1 MTSAIEQSQRRRHH
15 GTMPATAGVG
25 LAIVTCCFPIW
36 ARSAELPSPRMLDRF
51 DQIAAWQPVASDD
64 VRASIYSADGPHGGA
79 LRLDFDLSGTAGYAI
94 ARRALPLD
102 LPPNYEISFYMR
114 ADAPVNNLQFKL
126 IDASGDNVW
135 WFNRPNF
142 EFPRQWQ
149 LVTIKKRQIEFAWGP
164 TKDRTL
170 NHAATIELVVSAG
183 RGGGNGSV
191 YVSELGLREL
201 APEPTSFPSPSAH
214 ASSSLP
220 GSEPS
225 FAVDGSLATAW
236 KSDRA
241 TGKEQALTVDFG
253 RMREFGG
260 LIVHWQE
267 RAFASHYD
275 VEFSDDG
282 SRWRTVRSLVDG
294 HGGPDV
300 LLLPEAQTRFLRL
313 ALHQGP
319 ADDYGLAEMEVK
331 DLAFGASPNALFESL
346 AREAPRGTY
355 PRGFSAEQSSWTL
368 IGVDGGSESSLV
380 SEDGA
385 IEVAKG
391 GFSIEPFVVTKSQV
405 VTWADVDAK
414 PFLAGDYLP
423 IPGVSWRHP
432 EWELRVSSFASGSPT
447 QSRLIARYDLTNHTG
462 QPLTLTLVLAA
473 RPFQV
478 NPPAQFLNT
487 VGGVSAIRDIEWD
500 GSVLSINGE
509 RRISP
514 LRPPDRVGAFS
525 FNDGP
530 ISKILAK
537 RDWTGAKALHD
548 AAGYASAALGYDLT
562 LAPHATTTVGLVIPF
577 SGSAKPPNLG
587 GQSAQEWIAR
597 QQEAVVAVWRAKL
610 NRVSLRVPAQAQ
622 PLVDT
627 LRTALAHLL
636 VTRDGPILRPG
647 TRSYGRSWIRD
658 GAMISESLLRL
669 GHANVAADYLRWY
682 APHQFRNGK
691 VPCCIDERGADP
703 VPENDSPG
711 EFIFLVAEIYRYTH
725 DRILIEAMWPH
736 VDAAI
741 QYVDR
746 LRQSERNDANLAS
759 GRRVFYGLLPASISH
774 EGYSEKPMHSYWDD
788 FWALKGYDDAVSIAT
803 ALGHADAAARLS
815 AQRDEFRGELSASL
829 QASVAMH
836 GIAYLPGSAE
846 LGDFDP
852 TSTTIAFAPHGDTR
866 DLPFALVQSTYE
878 RYWREFID
886 RRDGKKAWDEYTPYE
901 LRTVGTFVRLGWRDR
916 AQELLAFF
924 LAGRRPPAWN
934 QWPEVVGRDPRKTRF
949 VGDMPHAWV
958 ASDFIRSVLDLFAY
972 ERSADH
978 ALVLAAGVPPAW
990 LDGAGISVGNLRT
1003 SYGMLSYSL
1012 KKVRGRTL
1020 LNVDSGSRLPPGHF
1034 VFIWPWKE
1042 PPRRTVVN
1050 GKSASWQGNELHIG
1064 ELPARVVVEGFD
1076 GRIARGLRN
1085 AGSRIHSVDAPL
1097 PPN

>member
-1 MTSAIEQSQRRRHH
+1 
-15 GTMPATAGVG
+15 
-25 LAIVTCCFPIW
+25 
-36 ARSAELPSPRMLDRF
+36 
-51 DQIAAWQPVASDD
+51 
-64 VRASIYSADGPHGGA
+64 
-79 LRLDFDLSGTAGYAI
+79 
-94 ARRALPLD
+94 
-102 LPPNYEISFYMR
+102 
-114 ADAPVNNLQFKL
+114 
-126 IDASGDNVW
+126 
-135 WFNRPNF
+135 
-142 EFPRQWQ
+142 
-149 LVTIKKRQIEFAWGP
+149 
-164 TKDRTL
+164 
-170 NHAATIELVVSAG
+170 
-183 RGGGNGSV
+183 
-191 YVSELGLREL
+191 
-201 APEPTSFPSPSAH
+201 
-214 ASSSLP
+214 
-220 GSEPS
+220 
-225 FAVDGSLATAW
+225 
-236 KSDRA
+236 
-241 TGKEQALTVDFG
+241 
-253 RMREFGG
+253 
-260 LIVHWQE
+260 
-267 RAFASHYD
+267 
-275 VEFSDDG
+275 
-282 SRWRTVRSLVDG
+282 
-294 HGGPDV
+294 
-300 LLLPEAQTRFLRL
+300 
-313 ALHQGP
+313 
-319 ADDYGLAEMEVK
+319 
-331 DLAFGASPNALFESL
+331 
-346 AREAPRGTY
+346 
-355 PRGFSAEQSSWTL
+355 
-368 IGVDGGSESSLV
+368 
-380 SEDGA
+380 DGA

-487 VGGVSAIRDIEWD
+487 MGGVSAIRDIEWD

-514 LRPPDRVGAFS
+514 LGPPDRVGAFS

-562 LAPHATTTVGLVIPF
+562 LAPHATTTVGLVIPL

-587 GQSAQEWIAR
+587 GQPAQEWIAR
-597 QQEAVVAVWRAKL
+597 QQEPVVAVWGEIL
-610 NRVSLRVPAQAQ
+610 NRVSLRLP
-622 PLVDT
+622 
-627 LRTALAHLL
+627 
-636 VTRDGPILRPG
+636 
-647 TRSYGRSWIRD
+647 
-658 GAMISESLLRL
+658 
-669 GHANVAADYLRWY
+669 
-682 APHQFRNGK
+682 
-691 VPCCIDERGADP
+691 DP

-815 AQRDEFRGELSASL
+815 AQRDEFRRELSASL
-829 QASVAMH
+829 QASAAMH

-924 LAGRRPPAWN
+924 LAGRRPDRKS
-934 QWPEVVGRDPRKTRF
+934 VV
-949 VGDMPHAWV
+949 
-958 ASDFIRSVLDLFAY
+958 
-972 ERSADH
+972 
-978 ALVLAAGVPPAW
+978 
-990 LDGAGISVGNLRT
+990 
-1003 SYGMLSYSL
+1003 
-1012 KKVRGRTL
+1012 
-1020 LNVDSGSRLPPGHF
+1020 
-1034 VFIWPWKE
+1034 
-1042 PPRRTVVN
+1042 
-1050 GKSASWQGNELHIG
+1050 
-1064 ELPARVVVEGFD
+1064 
-1076 GRIARGLRN
+1076 
-1085 AGSRIHSVDAPL
+1085 
-1097 PPN
+1097 